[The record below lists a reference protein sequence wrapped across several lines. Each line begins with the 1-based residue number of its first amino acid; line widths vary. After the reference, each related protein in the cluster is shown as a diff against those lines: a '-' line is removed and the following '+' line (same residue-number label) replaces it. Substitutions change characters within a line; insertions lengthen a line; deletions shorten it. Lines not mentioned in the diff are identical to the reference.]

1 MNSNLVFS
9 FYFFY
14 FLCTQRELDIA
25 AAEVGRR
32 QDESEAARKQL
43 VEQSREFKKTASE
56 VTHVSIRARFYYN
69 CVGLQPAESPCV
81 LGENF
86 VHYYAGP
93 DRMMMKPTFMT

>member
-1 MNSNLVFS
+1 M
-9 FYFFY
+9 
-14 FLCTQRELDIA
+14 
-25 AAEVGRR
+25 GRR

-86 VHYYAGP
+86 VHYYCWTGSNDDEANLY
-93 DRMMMKPTFMT
+93 DMTRV